1 MFWRRKK
8 ETRNSTLSIVYPLNV
23 INCLKLGKTY
33 VNETRRRSDLM
44 GLGGFRNFSEIKK
57 SAKIRLI
64 RENSDLHTPRM
75 IVTQ

>member
-8 ETRNSTLSIVYPLNV
+8 ETRNSTLSIVYRLNV

-44 GLGGFRNFSEIKK
+44 GLNGFRNFSEMKK

-64 RENSDLHTPRM
+64 RENSDLRP
-75 IVTQ
+75 QG